1 MRTQISF
8 DNTEVAFAHKNDK
21 ELKEAEWLFS
31 TMNLPWLVR
40 LGTTLTPWAI
50 RSGLP
55 IRGAVKKTIFR
66 QFVGGETLD
75 ETVPVAKKLAE
86 FHVQVILD
94 YGVEGKEGETNFD
107 KARDEF
113 IRVIRFAATQTNVP
127 FMSVKVT
134 GLARNALLEKMDTLM
149 HAAEGHSLINCY
161 NTALQQLTMEEL
173 QEWYRVV
180 DRMKDISITAQETGV
195 GFLVDAEESWVQ
207 DPVDAVTM
215 LMMDQFN
222 KERLVIYN
230 TVQLYRH
237 DRLSFLEKCY
247 KAADERNFL
256 LGVKL
261 VRGAYMEKERQR
273 AQEKGYASP
282 IQVDKA
288 ATDAD
293 FNDAVK
299 FCIGHLNRFGIIVA
313 THNEYSNLL
322 ATELLQDKG
331 LPLNHPHVHFSQLYG
346 MSDNITYNLA
356 KAGCHVSKYLPFGP
370 INDVVPYLM
379 RRAQENTS
387 VGGQTNRELSLIR
400 KELKRRA
407 ELKNKLQKEHSPK

>member
-113 IRVIRFAATQTNVP
+113 IRVIRFAATQPNVP

-134 GLARNALLEKMDTLM
+134 GLARHALLEKMDTLM

-215 LMMDQFN
+215 VMMDQFN
-222 KERLVIYN
+222 KERFVIYN

-247 KAADERNFL
+247 K
-256 LGVKL
+256 
-261 VRGAYMEKERQR
+261 
-273 AQEKGYASP
+273 
-282 IQVDKA
+282 
-288 ATDAD
+288 
-293 FNDAVK
+293 
-299 FCIGHLNRFGIIVA
+299 
-313 THNEYSNLL
+313 
-322 ATELLQDKG
+322 
-331 LPLNHPHVHFSQLYG
+331 
-346 MSDNITYNLA
+346 
-356 KAGCHVSKYLPFGP
+356 
-370 INDVVPYLM
+370 
-379 RRAQENTS
+379 
-387 VGGQTNRELSLIR
+387 
-400 KELKRRA
+400 
-407 ELKNKLQKEHSPK
+407 